1 MENKDIEQYI
11 IDLMQVQCQV
21 KVFHWQTKIYGKHIA
36 LDRLFDAII
45 DNIDEFTETAMGKY
59 GRVDF
64 SGVSYTFDNIA
75 RPGANGFGQ
84 GDWTALRVTIN
95 SSPEDWFAG
104 TCPITLTIA
113 RDCKGGAWGWG
124 ETPIVNYRLAYSR

>member
-64 SGVSYTFDNIA
+64 SGVSYTFDNITDT
-75 RPGANGFGQ
+75 GIANMIDGFI
-84 GDWTALRVTIN
+84 DTAIALDDKVEPKKDSDLLNLRDELLGKLNQTKYLL
-95 SSPEDWFAG
+95 
-104 TCPITLTIA
+104 TL
-113 RDCKGGAWGWG
+113 K
-124 ETPIVNYRLAYSR
+124 

>member
-64 SGVSYTFDNIA
+64 SGVSYTFDNITDT
-75 RPGANGFGQ
+75 GVANLIDGFI
-84 GDWTALRVTIN
+84 DTAISLDDKVDAKKDSDLLNLRDELLGKLNQTKYLL
-95 SSPEDWFAG
+95 
-104 TCPITLTIA
+104 TL
-113 RDCKGGAWGWG
+113 K
-124 ETPIVNYRLAYSR
+124 

>member
-64 SGVSYTFDNIA
+64 SGVSYTFDNITDT
-75 RPGANGFGQ
+75 GIANMIDGFI
-84 GDWTALRVTIN
+84 DTAIALDDKVDPKKDSDLLNLRDELLGKLNQTKYLL
-95 SSPEDWFAG
+95 
-104 TCPITLTIA
+104 TL
-113 RDCKGGAWGWG
+113 K
-124 ETPIVNYRLAYSR
+124 